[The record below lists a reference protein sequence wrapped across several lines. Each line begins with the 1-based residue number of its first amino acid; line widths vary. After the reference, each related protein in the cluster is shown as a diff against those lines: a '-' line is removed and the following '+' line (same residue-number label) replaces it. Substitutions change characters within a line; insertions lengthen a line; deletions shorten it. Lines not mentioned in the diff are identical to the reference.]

1 MKIVGSILIFVV
13 TAGLVAIGLAGP
25 VRGGGTLG
33 VILGSALPGLTPSAD
48 TPEQAITNLLTDVRR
63 RDWRGAQAQL
73 ANSSEVDQ
81 AQFTKEL
88 AGSGGSIR
96 SLSTLQS
103 WDLHPLRQ
111 TNDDAQIR
119 ATLHWST
126 AVGQID
132 DVRDVTAVRGRDTWK
147 VIWQPPHFPSVPAQ
161 VIPVNYLRWDL
172 VTAEAEEDE
181 WGTRNVDA
189 PHVRII
195 SMNAVDYQDGS
206 VVVGEVVNEDTIPA
220 FVNVNAV
227 LIGQDGHAIDEESSF
242 DKIAH
247 VLLPKQVS
255 PYRIDFPHVALQRV
269 ANVHMDVKAT
279 LVPASA
285 DPVIGVMDQK
295 RETDALGRSMLH
307 GTLLNE
313 SGQIVNVPHVIV
325 AFYDNNGRV
334 VWVSDGYVDRALY
347 PQTPEP
353 FAVEIPR
360 TVSAKVENYHVVVNQ
375 YSIAA
380 Q

>member
-1 MKIVGSILIFVV
+1 MKIVGSILVFVV
-13 TAGLVAIGLAGP
+13 TAALIAIGLSGSGSAA
-25 VRGGGTLG
+25 RTLG
-33 VILGSALPGLTPSAD
+33 VVSGSALPGLTPTAG
-48 TPEQAITNLLTDVRR
+48 TPEQAITNLLTAVQR
-63 RDWRGAQAQL
+63 RDWNGAHAQL
-73 ANSSEVDQ
+73 ANSSEVDET
-81 AQFTKEL
+81 QFTKEL

-103 WDLHPLRQ
+103 WDLNPLHV
-111 TNDDAQIR
+111 TNNDAQVR

-126 AVGQID
+126 AVGQIE
-132 DVRDVTAVRGRDTWK
+132 DVRDIKVVHGNTWK
-147 VIWQPPHFPSVPAQ
+147 VAWTPPQFPNVPAQ
-161 VIPVNYLRWDL
+161 VIPVNYLRWDF
-172 VTAEAEEDE
+172 VTPESGQDE
-181 WGTRNVDA
+181 WGEKNVDA

-206 VVVGEVVNEDTIPA
+206 VVMGEVVNEDTIPA

-227 LIGQDGHAIDEESSF
+227 LIDQNGRAIDEESSF

-255 PYRIDFPHVALQRV
+255 PYRIDFPFVRLQ
-269 ANVHMDVKAT
+269 NVKNVRMDVKAT

-295 RETDALGRSMLH
+295 RETDALGRSMLE

-313 SGQIVNVPHVIV
+313 SGQIVNVPHVI
-325 AFYDNNGRV
+325 ATFYDSNGKV
-334 VWVSDGYVDRALY
+334 IWVSDGYVDRALY
-347 PQTPEP
+347 PKTPEP

-360 TVSAKVENYHVVVNQ
+360 TVADKVVNYHVVVNQ
-375 YSIAA
+375 YSIAR